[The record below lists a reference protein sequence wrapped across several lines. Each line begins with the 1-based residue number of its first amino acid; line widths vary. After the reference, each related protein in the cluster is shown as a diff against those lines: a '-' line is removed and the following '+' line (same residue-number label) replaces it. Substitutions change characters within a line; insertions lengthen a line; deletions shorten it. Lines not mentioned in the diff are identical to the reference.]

1 MIDSRDNSTPTQHN
15 QFKRGPIFDTV
26 TDRFRTVLHPS
37 KWRALDESLVAWRG
51 NLSFRQYIS
60 SKRARFE
67 IKLFM
72 LCDAAT
78 GYIPRMKIYIGDKD
92 APARAADGWASP
104 TWPLPIHGQLL
115 QLPHPH

>member
-1 MIDSRDNSTPTQHN
+1 
-15 QFKRGPIFDTV
+15 
-26 TDRFRTVLHPS
+26 
-37 KWRALDESLVAWRG
+37 
-51 NLSFRQYIS
+51 
-60 SKRARFE
+60 
-67 IKLFM
+67 M